1 MDPALES
8 FFEIMGGLF
17 FPYGFVVRVDLGDRP
32 VIDSNTCRP
41 TSTVARHV
49 AILVGSGELCS
60 LYIDVDNTERFV
72 AIYLARYPDFHRLFC
87 YLSAEDINKIA
98 EAVSM
103 FRARI
108 DRYVDAIDKI
118 AAMKVLL
125 G

>member
-8 FFEIMGGLF
+8 FFEIMDGLY
-17 FPYGFVVRVDLGDRP
+17 FPYEFAVRVDLGDRP
-32 VIDSNTCRP
+32 IIDSNTCRP
-41 TSTVARHV
+41 TNTVARHV
-49 AILVGSGELCS
+49 AILVCSGDLCR
-60 LYIDVDNTERFV
+60 LYIDVGNTKRFV
-72 AIYLARYPDFHRLFC
+72 AIYLSRYPDFHRMFC
-87 YLSAEDINKIA
+87 YLSAEDINKIV

-118 AAMKVLL
+118 AATKVLL

>member
-8 FFEIMGGLF
+8 FFTITDGLF
-17 FPYGFVVRVDLGDRP
+17 FPYEFAVRVDLGERP
-32 VIDSNTCRP
+32 IIDSSTCR
-41 TSTVARHV
+41 STNIVARHAV
-49 AILVGSGELCS
+49 ILVCSKDLCR
-60 LYIDVDNTERFV
+60 LYIDVGDTKRFV
-72 AIYLARYPDFHRLFC
+72 AIYLARYSDFHRLFC
-87 YLSAEDINKIA
+87 YLSAEDINKIV

-118 AAMKVLL
+118 TATKVLL